1 MAVESNPLATGP
13 PPSETTIQNHAV
25 LRRNGNKGLKEPPL
39 SESRILVVE
48 DKEVLHRFIEAH
60 FTELGPR
67 YAVLSASSVSAAID
81 MLRRE
86 PVDLVV
92 LDHHRPGKLDG
103 LELLRETRRIE
114 LPVHVVLVAGEELAG
129 DELTA
134 LAMGCANFVSKPFTF
149 EKMAELLFNML
160 RPEQGFKGR
169 VVGIRLEDV
178 IQMFCYRK
186 DSTLLR
192 IFSDGN
198 RGSIYVHD
206 GGIVHA
212 QCGMITGVEAFYEI
226 LGWESGEF
234 LSQVVF
240 GVPEQT
246 VFMDWQSLLMEGIRQ
261 RDEIR
266 HALEP
271 VPQPVGEAA
280 KLKRPGNGKAL
291 NVVSAQGPRIP
302 SQAESAKRIMIVD
315 DSRFIRKIVQEVL
328 QSDPGLSVAGYAT
341 NGQEALEKIDELKP
355 DLILLDWDMPVM
367 KGSTTL
373 MHIMIRSPCPVVIFS
388 GFVGGVGANPFDLLC
403 LGGVDFLRKPQNNW
417 RVDGRVEDLVTRV
430 KEACGIKFN
439 RIRRIKIPSPVNAP
453 QGSLDKS
460 APSKF
465 LSVFGSSTGGCTD
478 LIRIVPFLSNE
489 LPTAIVV
496 IHDMQQE
503 AIGAFVDY
511 LARRSKLEV
520 KSVESGA
527 PLVDGI
533 CYIHPA
539 TVPLELTD
547 VSGRPVLTIPSD
559 SPAADALDHFLI
571 SASRIMGENLLAVLL
586 SGGPYRGMAGLRA
599 VKQASGT
606 TMVQD
611 PVSSVDPRMAEA
623 ALLEGIVDHKSSA
636 DGLVERLQ
644 KLIK

>member
-1 MAVESNPLATGP
+1 M
-13 PPSETTIQNHAV
+13 SEN
-25 LRRNGNKGLKEPPL
+25 
-39 SESRILVVE
+39 RILVVE
-48 DKEVLHRFIEAH
+48 DEEVLHGFVEAY
-60 FTELGPR
+60 FAELGPR
-67 YAVLSASSVSAAID
+67 YIVLSARSVTTAID

-86 PVDLVV
+86 PADLVV

-103 LELLRETRRIE
+103 LELLRESRRME
-114 LPVHVVLVAGEELAG
+114 LPVPVVMVAEKELTG
-129 DELTA
+129 DEVTA
-134 LAMGCANFVSKPFTF
+134 LAMGCANFISKPFSH

-178 IQMFCYRK
+178 IQMLCYRK

-192 IFSDGN
+192 IYSDGN

-212 QCGMITGVEAFYEI
+212 ECGSITGVEAFYEI

-240 GVPEQT
+240 AVPKQT
-246 VFMDWQSLLMEGIRQ
+246 VFIDWQSLLMEGIRQ

-271 VPQPVGEAA
+271 VPPPMGEALQFEA
-280 KLKRPGNGKAL
+280 PGNGKVL
-291 NVVSAQGPRIP
+291 NLVSSRDPMVRAQP
-302 SQAESAKRIMIVD
+302 ASAKRIMIVD

-328 QSDPGLSVAGYAT
+328 QSDPGLMVAGYAT

-417 RVDGRVEDLVTRV
+417 RVDGRADDLVTRV
-430 KEACGIKFN
+430 KEACDIKFN
-439 RIRRIKIPSPVNAP
+439 RIRRIKIPSPVNSP
-453 QGSLDKS
+453 QGVPDKS

-478 LIRIVPFLSNE
+478 LIRIIPLIPNE
-489 LPTAIVV
+489 LPTGIVV
-496 IHDMQQE
+496 MHDMQQE

-520 KSVESGA
+520 RPIESGL
-527 PLVDGI
+527 PLVDGV

-539 TVPLELTD
+539 TVPLSLINE
-547 VSGRPVLTIPSD
+547 SGRPVLTIPSD
-559 SPAADALDHFLI
+559 SPRSDALDNFLV
-571 SASRIMGENLLAVLL
+571 SASKIMGENLLAVLL
-586 SGGPYRGMAGLRA
+586 SGGPYRGIEGLRA
-599 VKQASGT
+599 VKHARGT

-611 PVSSVDPRMAEA
+611 PVSSVDPRMAEE
-623 ALLEGIVDHKSSA
+623 ALREGIVDHKSSA
-636 DGLVERLQ
+636 DGLVEKFQ